1 MTVPS
6 SAASRAGRFYDR
18 FLAGAD
24 HLYVCKYWKS
34 TLESEF
40 KNYSS
45 RFDKTR
51 TRPGFCQRPTKRSCT
66 YALITI
72 YGQELGS
79 TALFARAQRKSL
91 TLHIRDVF

>member
-45 RFDKTR
+45 RFDKPR
-51 TRPGFCQRPTKRSCT
+51 TRPSSSPFHKRACT
-66 YALITI
+66 YALIVI
-72 YGQELGS
+72 YG
-79 TALFARAQRKSL
+79 
-91 TLHIRDVF
+91 D

>member
-51 TRPGFCQRPTKRSCT
+51 TRQDKRACT
-66 YALITI
+66 YALIARS
-72 YGQELGS
+72 GQKDYRTPIFRVPS
-79 TALFARAQRKSL
+79 RASL
-91 TLHIRDVF
+91 TLRIRDVF

>member
-40 KNYSS
+40 KSHSS

-51 TRPGFCQRPTKRSCT
+51 TRPKSSACHKRACT
-66 YALITI
+66 YALIARS
-72 YGQELGS
+72 GQKDYRTPIFRVPS
-79 TALFARAQRKSL
+79 RASL
-91 TLHIRDVF
+91 TLRICDVF